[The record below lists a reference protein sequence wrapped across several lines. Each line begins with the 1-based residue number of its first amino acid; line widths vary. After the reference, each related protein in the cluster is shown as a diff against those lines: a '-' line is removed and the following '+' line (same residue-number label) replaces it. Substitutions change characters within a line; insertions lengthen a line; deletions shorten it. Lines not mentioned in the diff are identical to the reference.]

1 MSSQK
6 QIIPMSDSQKQ
17 LIPKP
22 SIIYDRGEEY
32 DTFLNQDDNNN
43 SNAQRG
49 DAIDQSNIMGGD
61 STRRAMPQ
69 FERQYS
75 EGSDDDDMLDAE

>member
-6 QIIPMSDSQKQ
+6 QLIPMSDSQKQ

-22 SIIYDRGEEY
+22 SIIYDRDEEY
-32 DTFLNQDDNNN
+32 GTFLNQNDNNN

-49 DAIDQSNIMGGD
+49 GD
-61 STRRAMPQ
+61 STRHAMPQ

-75 EGSDDDDMLDAE
+75 EGSDDDDLLDAE

>member
-6 QIIPMSDSQKQ
+6 QLIPMSDSQKQ

-22 SIIYDRGEEY
+22 SIIYDRDEEY
-32 DTFLNQDDNNN
+32 GTFLNQNDNNN

-49 DAIDQSNIMGGD
+49 MSLTWA
-61 STRRAMPQ
+61 A
-69 FERQYS
+69 QYT
-75 EGSDDDDMLDAE
+75 EGRC

>member
-49 DAIDQSNIMGGD
+49 MSL
-61 STRRAMPQ
+61 T
-69 FERQYS
+69 
-75 EGSDDDDMLDAE
+75 

>member
-6 QIIPMSDSQKQ
+6 QLIPMSDSQKQ

-22 SIIYDRGEEY
+22 SIIYDRDEEY
-32 DTFLNQDDNNN
+32 GTFLNQNENNN
-43 SNAQRG
+43 SNAQR
-49 DAIDQSNIMGGD
+49 DDSIDQSNIMGGD
-61 STRRAMPQ
+61 STRHAMPQ

-75 EGSDDDDMLDAE
+75 EGSDDDDLLDAE